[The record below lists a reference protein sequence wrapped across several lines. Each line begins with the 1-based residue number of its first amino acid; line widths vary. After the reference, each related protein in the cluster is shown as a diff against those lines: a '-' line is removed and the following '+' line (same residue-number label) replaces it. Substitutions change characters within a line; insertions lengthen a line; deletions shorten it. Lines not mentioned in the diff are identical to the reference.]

1 MGISQGKTFQYL
13 ICRNIY
19 KKFISEQHFLTKNHP
34 IIYFSLSD
42 GPNNFVIDQKLY
54 SNIRLIVFL
63 LFSSF
68 LFFSLLFSSLL
79 SFHFFSY
86 IMRSRFNYEQLILTY
101 AFSHIFGRIS
111 ESIIFFPFWIP
122 FRQKQYMEKYRHY
135 ILYIIFVVL
144 TTLVNVVT
152 YYLAHI
158 FLPVM
163 PSTVMAWIL
172 AVLFAY
178 ITNRR
183 FVFGSQ
189 AKTKQ
194 EIIKEIISFFSARIL
209 TGILDVAL
217 MFIFVDCLKMND
229 MVIKV
234 ISNIIVIVLNYVS
247 SKVFVFRKKN

>member
-1 MGISQGKTFQYL
+1 
-13 ICRNIY
+13 
-19 KKFISEQHFLTKNHP
+19 
-34 IIYFSLSD
+34 
-42 GPNNFVIDQKLY
+42 
-54 SNIRLIVFL
+54 
-63 LFSSF
+63 
-68 LFFSLLFSSLL
+68 
-79 SFHFFSY
+79 
-86 IMRSRFNYEQLILTY
+86 
-101 AFSHIFGRIS
+101 
-111 ESIIFFPFWIP
+111 
-122 FRQKQYMEKYRHY
+122 MEKYRHY

-247 SKVFVFRKKN
+247 S